1 MEEDEVINSSPEK
14 ATAAAAAT
22 ATTPSNHKP
31 HITWSD
37 SYSKA
42 HLAIEALSAI
52 LPSLPPHLSSSET
65 PATSLLHDS
74 DVAAQISLLLRR
86 PDSGGANDNL
96 CAWLYDTFHSSEP
109 DLQLVVLRFLPVLA
123 GAYLTRAALNKPL
136 AGFESVLLAI
146 YGHETAARNGQAV
159 TVSIPDLAHSSI
171 YHETKQTA
179 AKNGST
185 ELHLA
190 VISPTLEP
198 HGTVRSTRRPRIV
211 GVALELYYTKISRIP
226 IGSKIEFCEFCKI
239 WSGQYSDQTLIEN
252 NPPQDS
258 DNPEKTTPS
267 SSAGARGG
275 GRINMPWEL
284 LQPVLRILGHC
295 LMGEEKNNNN
305 NEELFQTA
313 ISACR
318 CLNARA
324 LHDINPK
331 AILATGS
338 LVKIAEMAAAAADR
352 TSPDYVDHTEIAM
365 TNIISI

>member
-1 MEEDEVINSSPEK
+1 MEEDEEVINSSPEK
-14 ATAAAAAT
+14 ATAAAAT

-159 TVSIPDLAHSSI
+159 TVSIPDLTHSSI

-239 WSGQYSDQTLIEN
+239 WSGQFSDQTLIEN
-252 NPPQDS
+252 
-258 DNPEKTTPS
+258 NPEKTTPS
-267 SSAGARGG
+267 SSAG

-295 LMGEEKNNNN
+295 LMGEEKKNNNN
-305 NEELFQTA
+305 NDDELFQTA

-338 LVKIAEMAAAAADR
+338 LVKLAEMVAAEADR